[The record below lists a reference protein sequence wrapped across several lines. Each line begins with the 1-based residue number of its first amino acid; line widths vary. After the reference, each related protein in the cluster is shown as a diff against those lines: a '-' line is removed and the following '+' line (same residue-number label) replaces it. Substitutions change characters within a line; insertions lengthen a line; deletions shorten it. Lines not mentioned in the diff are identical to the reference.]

1 MIPTLSDLE
10 NVWVDLGDDERR
22 VLYAIARRV
31 RGGQRTYGLLN
42 IATDKRDWRQ
52 EEHEEHLDA
61 TVYAAI
67 RTLKEQ
73 A

>member
-1 MIPTLSDLE
+1 MTHTLADLE

-22 VLYAIARRV
+22 VLYAIARRL
-31 RGGQRTYGLLN
+31 RTGQRAYGMLD
-42 IATDKRDWRQ
+42 IAKDKRDWLQ

-61 TVYAAI
+61 IVYAAI
-67 RTLKEQ
+67 RTLKEK